1 MSDTNLLQQFDLLK
15 QILQHNNSTDYHADL
30 DSIQKLIFTELPEA
44 LEKNAPP
51 NFPELYFDFKQEY
64 ERFKDFLIFDKLI
77 GKNVVAL
84 GGGFSTGKSSFINS
98 ILDEDILPYD
108 IDPTTSVPTYIVY
121 GDADEAKAINTF
133 QSTINMK
140 VEDIQHLAHGFG
152 IEGSDEVS
160 LGHLLKSIFVTSPR
174 QKFANIALLDTPGYS
189 KSESSNHSDRTD
201 EKIARTQLNSS
212 NYILWFTSADDG
224 TIQKTDVDF
233 IKTLNPDIPKLFIIN
248 KADIIFDSD
257 ELEDIVNESRNTL
270 IKNGI
275 DFVDVF
281 TYSSDDES
289 NYDKDKILQQ
299 IEKWNNGQKE
309 SKFAYNFKKLF
320 SRCKEYYEM
329 RLEDEKK
336 QLSHLNNIRRADL
349 NDEEA
354 ENYLQRLIKITQNSI
369 LDLKE
374 SMEKLHEMQ
383 NEFFGQIKTI
393 ADKVHISMPEP
404 SEIDLI
410 QDRITD
416 PKKIL
421 DDYCAKNMLDSPKH
435 QDQINEF
442 EEILTDCFKDI
453 VPVFNNIPGTASHN
467 SETANMFCDV
477 LNIPAEQIRMNDKID
492 N

>member
-1 MSDTNLLQQFDLLK
+1 MFDTNLLQQFDLLK

-212 NYILWFTSADDG
+212 NYILWFIGNGVVEKSD
-224 TIQKTDVDF
+224 IDF
-233 IKTLNPDIPKLFIIN
+233 IKSLDPDIPKLFILN
-248 KADIIFDSD
+248 RADEIDDED
-257 ELEDIVNESRNTL
+257 ELADAVKTIRSTL
-270 IKNGI
+270 TTKGI
-275 DFVDVF
+275 SFVDVF
-281 TYSSDDES
+281 TYSSVDPED
-289 NYDKDKILQQ
+289 YDRDKILQR
-299 IEKWNNGQKE
+299 IAEWNNGQKE

-320 SRCKEYYEM
+320 SRCKEYYET

-354 ENYLQRLIKITQNSI
+354 ENYLQRLIKTTQNSI
-369 LDLKE
+369 SDLKE

-453 VPVFNNIPGTASHN
+453 VPVFNNIPGTATHN

-477 LNIPAEQIRMNDKID
+477 LNIPAEQIRINDKID

>member
-329 RLEDEKK
+329 WLEDEKK

-354 ENYLQRLIKITQNSI
+354 ENYLQRLIKTTQNSI

-477 LNIPAEQIRMNDKID
+477 LNISAEQIRMND
-492 N
+492 NNS

>member
-1 MSDTNLLQQFDLLK
+1 M
-15 QILQHNNSTDYHADL
+15 
-30 DSIQKLIFTELPEA
+30 
-44 LEKNAPP
+44 
-51 NFPELYFDFKQEY
+51 
-64 ERFKDFLIFDKLI
+64 
-77 GKNVVAL
+77 
-84 GGGFSTGKSSFINS
+84 
-98 ILDEDILPYD
+98 
-108 IDPTTSVPTYIVY
+108 
-121 GDADEAKAINTF
+121 
-133 QSTINMK
+133 
-140 VEDIQHLAHGFG
+140 
-152 IEGSDEVS
+152 
-160 LGHLLKSIFVTSPR
+160 
-174 QKFANIALLDTPGYS
+174 
-189 KSESSNHSDRTD
+189 
-201 EKIARTQLNSS
+201 
-212 NYILWFTSADDG
+212 
-224 TIQKTDVDF
+224 
-233 IKTLNPDIPKLFIIN
+233 NPDIPKLFIIN

-320 SRCKEYYEM
+320 SRCKEYYET

-354 ENYLQRLIKITQNSI
+354 ENYLQRLIKTTQNSI

-453 VPVFNNIPGTASHN
+453 VPVFNNIPGTATHN

-477 LNIPAEQIRMNDKID
+477 LNIPAEQIRINDKID

>member
-270 IKNGI
+270 IKNDI

-354 ENYLQRLIKITQNSI
+354 ENYLQRLIKTTQNSI
-369 LDLKE
+369 SDLKE

-383 NEFFGQIKTI
+383 NEFFSQIKMI

-410 QDRITD
+410 QDKITD

-421 DDYCAKNMLDSPKH
+421 DDYCAKKMLDSPKH

-477 LNIPAEQIRMNDKID
+477 LNISAEQIRMND
-492 N
+492 NNS

>member
-1 MSDTNLLQQFDLLK
+1 
-15 QILQHNNSTDYHADL
+15 
-30 DSIQKLIFTELPEA
+30 
-44 LEKNAPP
+44 
-51 NFPELYFDFKQEY
+51 
-64 ERFKDFLIFDKLI
+64 
-77 GKNVVAL
+77 
-84 GGGFSTGKSSFINS
+84 
-98 ILDEDILPYD
+98 
-108 IDPTTSVPTYIVY
+108 
-121 GDADEAKAINTF
+121 
-133 QSTINMK
+133 MK

-212 NYILWFTSADDG
+212 NYILWFIGNGVVEKSD
-224 TIQKTDVDF
+224 IDF
-233 IKTLNPDIPKLFIIN
+233 IKSLDPDIPKLFILN
-248 KADIIFDSD
+248 RADEIDDED
-257 ELEDIVNESRNTL
+257 ELADAVKTIRSTL
-270 IKNGI
+270 TTKGI
-275 DFVDVF
+275 SFVDVF
-281 TYSSDDES
+281 TYSSVDPED
-289 NYDKDKILQQ
+289 YDRDKILQR
-299 IEKWNNGQKE
+299 IAEWNNGQKE

-320 SRCKEYYEM
+320 ARCKEYYEM

-354 ENYLQRLIKITQNSI
+354 ENYLQRLIKTTQNSI
-369 LDLKE
+369 SDLKE

-383 NEFFGQIKTI
+383 NEFFSQIKMI

-477 LNIPAEQIRMNDKID
+477 LNISAEQIRMND
-492 N
+492 NNS

>member
-189 KSESSNHSDRTD
+189 KSESLNHSDRTD

-299 IEKWNNGQKE
+299 IETWNNGQKE

-354 ENYLQRLIKITQNSI
+354 ENYLQRLIKTTQNSI

-410 QDRITD
+410 QDRITN

-421 DDYCAKNMLDSPKH
+421 DDYCEKNMLNSPKH

-453 VPVFNNIPGTASHN
+453 VPVFNNIPGTATHN

-477 LNIPAEQIRMNDKID
+477 LNISAEQIRMND
-492 N
+492 NNS

>member
-320 SRCKEYYEM
+320 SRCKEYYET

-354 ENYLQRLIKITQNSI
+354 ENYLQRLIKTTQNSI

-477 LNIPAEQIRMNDKID
+477 LNIPAEQIRINDKID

>member
-212 NYILWFTSADDG
+212 NYILWFTRADDG

-354 ENYLQRLIKITQNSI
+354 ENYLQRLIKTTQNSI
-369 LDLKE
+369 SDLKE

-383 NEFFGQIKTI
+383 NEFFSQIKMI

-410 QDRITD
+410 QDKITD

-421 DDYCAKNMLDSPKH
+421 DDYCAKKMLDSPKH

-477 LNIPAEQIRMNDKID
+477 LNISAEQIRMND
-492 N
+492 NNS